1 MYAERIAEALRE
13 KRPAVEIRGDRE
25 LEFALSA
32 GAKDVLD
39 GQKADAFNSCTAVFC
54 NDPRFHWAPENWF
67 AANIGSNT
75 GDLGDEWRKK
85 IEGQLG
91 ADGRD
96 RDIFLFTSDQEY
108 LQSIGEL
115 MFLPYLGWRNG
126 DRIEVFRAALDGN
139 FDGLSVY
146 DRRSAGQ
153 GPCKDMFWTSY
164 TADDA
169 YRFDGQMDVVSGSG
183 DFRVNP
189 FSDDVRVLMAALANT
204 PYDYY
209 VASTNV
215 NSTVNKFASA
225 DLTESLKHAF
235 NEKTTLDGKVMM
247 SDDVLWDIA
256 DAMHDQFRAKAAE
269 GSSNWEDA
277 FDKLSWY
284 DNQKGDE
291 QKHIFGVELEDDDAL
306 YGVDRKFLY
315 SYWRECFQNR
325 QQLYLIFLRAEP
337 LTVGGSSGAA
347 LESAQLGARGVALV
361 WRDPMKPSG
370 TRVSR
375 ESSGTSDSWYSGGK
389 GVAPH
394 RTRVLFYHQF
404 D

>member
-1 MYAERIAEALRE
+1 MSHSLFRL
-13 KRPAVEIRGDRE
+13 P
-25 LEFALSA
+25 LPPLPF
-32 GAKDVLD
+32 
-39 GQKADAFNSCTAVFC
+39 T
-54 NDPRFHWAPENWF
+54 F
-67 AANIGSNT
+67 AANIGSDVSNL
-75 GDLGDEWRKK
+75 GEEWLKQINGLLGDNN
-85 IEGQLG
+85 GG
-91 ADGRD
+91 D

-126 DRIEVFRAALDGN
+126 DRVEVFRSALAGNLDG
-139 FDGLSVY
+139 LPVY

-153 GPCKDMFWTSY
+153 GPCRDMFWTSY
-164 TADDA
+164 EPRDV
-169 YRFDGQMDVVSGSG
+169 YNFDGQMEVVSGTS

-189 FSDDVRVLMAALANT
+189 FSDDIRVLMAALANT

-209 VASTNV
+209 VASTNE
-215 NSTVNKFASA
+215 NASVNKFANA
-225 DLTESLKHAF
+225 DLNESLNHAF
-235 NEKTTLDGKVMM
+235 NDKTACAEMQ
-247 SDDVLWDIA
+247 DDVLWDLA
-256 DAMHDQFRAKAAE
+256 DKMHDRFRAKAAS
-269 GSSNWEDA
+269 GSSDWADA
-277 FDKLSWY
+277 FDDLGWY
-284 DNQKGDE
+284 DGQKGDE
-291 QKHIFGVELEDDDAL
+291 QLKLFGVELDNPL

-325 QQLYLIFLRAEP
+325 QQLYLIFIRAEP

-361 WRDPMKPSG
+361 WRDPAKPSG